1 VGGEDPGGQ
10 GRLRRGSPDHG
21 VRSVGVTLHGSD
33 DFTVEAARIFR
44 EQAGREAW
52 LVALE
57 RWPRDGIP
65 DNPLGWILTTARNKA
80 VDRARREKTLATKTA
95 LLTDLDAMTDPFED
109 MEDIDASTI
118 PDDRLRLIFTCCHPA
133 LSMEARIALTLRTLG
148 GLTTTEI
155 ARAFLVA
162 EPAMAQR
169 LVRAKR
175 KIKIAGI
182 PYEVPPDPR
191 LPERLRAVLA
201 VVYLIFNEGYDA
213 SSGHELLRRDLCAE
227 AIRLG
232 RVLTKLMPDE
242 GEVLGLLALM
252 LLHDARASARIDA
265 AGDLVTLEEQDR
277 TLWDR
282 GRIDEG
288 KELLERAL
296 RMRPAGPYVIQ
307 AAIAALHCEAV
318 SPEETDW
325 SQIAA
330 LYAALMKVAP
340 SPVVELNWA
349 VARAFS
355 ENYERALELIDELE
369 RGGRLD
375 GYHPLY
381 VARAELLRRVGRGT
395 EAIAAYERALEC
407 GPGHA
412 ERRYLERR
420 VSELRAGAGH

>member
-1 VGGEDPGGQ
+1 MV
-10 GRLRRGSPDHG
+10 
-21 VRSVGVTLHGSD
+21 GSD
-33 DFTVEAARIFR
+33 DFTKEAARIFR
-44 EQAGREAW
+44 EQSGRASATLIRVVGDFDLAEDALQEAW

-57 RWPRDGIP
+57 RWARDGIP
-65 DNPLGWILTTARNKA
+65 DNPLGWILRVARNKTI
-80 VDRARREKTLATKTA
+80 DRVRREKTLAAKTA
-95 LLTDLDAMTDPFED
+95 LLADLDAMTDPFGGMD
-109 MEDIDASTI
+109 DDIDASTI

-133 LSMEARIALTLRTLG
+133 LAMEARIALTLRTLG

-182 PYEVPPDPR
+182 PYEVPADPR

-213 SSGHELLRRDLCAE
+213 SSGPDLLRSDLCAE

-232 RVLTKLMPDE
+232 RVLGTLMPDE
-242 GEVLGLLALM
+242 GEVLGVLALM
-252 LLHDARASARIDA
+252 LLHDARAHARSDE
-265 AGDLVTLEEQDR
+265 AGDLVILEDQDR

-282 GRIDEG
+282 DRIDEG
-288 KELLERAL
+288 TELLERAL

-318 SPEETDW
+318 RPEDTDW
-325 SQIAA
+325 PQIAG
-330 LYAALMKVAP
+330 LYSKLMVVAP
-340 SPVVELNWA
+340 SPVIELNRA
-349 VARAFS
+349 AALAFS
-355 ENYERALELIDELE
+355 EGFERGLELLDKLE
-369 RGGRLD
+369 ADGRLD

-381 VARAELLRRVGRGT
+381 VTRAELLRRLGRGT
-395 EAIAAYERALEC
+395 EALAAYERALACE
-407 GPGHA
+407 PGEA
-412 ERRYLERR
+412 EARYLRKR
-420 VSELRAGAGH
+420 VEEVQETDPH

>member
-1 VGGEDPGGQ
+1 VVGDFDVAEDMLQ
-10 GRLRRGSPDHG
+10 
-21 VRSVGVTLHGSD
+21 
-33 DFTVEAARIFR
+33 
-44 EQAGREAW
+44 EAW

-57 RWPRDGIP
+57 RWPRDGVP

-80 VDRARREKTLATKTA
+80 IDRARREKTFATKAA
-95 LLTDLDAMTDPFED
+95 LLADLNAMTDPFDDLEA
-109 MEDIDASTI
+109 DIDASTI

-133 LSMEARIALTLRTLG
+133 LAMDARIALTLRTLG
-148 GLTTTEI
+148 GLSTTEI

-162 EPAMAQR
+162 EPTMAQR

-175 KIKIAGI
+175 KIKVAGI

-201 VVYLIFNEGYDA
+201 VVYLIFNEGYGA
-213 SSGHELLRRDLCAE
+213 SSGPELVRRELCAE

-232 RVLTKLMPDE
+232 RILAKLMPDE

-252 LLHDARASARIDA
+252 LLHNARADARTDEL
-265 AGDLVTLEEQDR
+265 GDLVILEEQDR

-282 GRIDEG
+282 SSIDEG
-288 KELLERAL
+288 RDLLERAL

-318 SPEETDW
+318 RPEDTDW
-325 SQIAA
+325 PQIAA
-330 LYAALMKVAP
+330 LYAALMKAAP
-340 SPVVELNWA
+340 SPVIALNWA

-355 ENYERALELIDELE
+355 EDYGRALRLIDELE
-369 RGGRLD
+369 RDGRLD
-375 GYHPLY
+375 GYRPLF
-381 VARAELLRRVGRGT
+381 VARAELLRRMGRSA
-395 EAIAAYERALEC
+395 EALAAYERALAH
-407 GPGHA
+407 GPGLA
-412 ERRYLERR
+412 ERRYLEKR

>member
-1 VGGEDPGGQ
+1 VVGDFDVAEDMLQ
-10 GRLRRGSPDHG
+10 
-21 VRSVGVTLHGSD
+21 
-33 DFTVEAARIFR
+33 
-44 EQAGREAW
+44 EAW

-57 RWPRDGIP
+57 RWPRDGVP

-80 VDRARREKTLATKTA
+80 IDRARREKSLATKAA
-95 LLTDLDAMTDPFED
+95 LLADLDSMTDPFDD
-109 MEDIDASTI
+109 MEDEIDASTI

-133 LSMEARIALTLRTLG
+133 LAMDARIALTLRTLG

-162 EPAMAQR
+162 EPTMAQR

-182 PYEVPPDPR
+182 PYEVPSDPR

-201 VVYLIFNEGYDA
+201 VVYLIFNEGYGA
-213 SSGHELLRRDLCAE
+213 SSGPELVRRDLCAE

-232 RVLTKLMPDE
+232 RVLAKLMPDE

-252 LLHDARASARIDA
+252 LLHDARSDARTDEM
-265 AGDLVTLEEQDR
+265 GDLVILEEQDR

-282 GRIDEG
+282 SSIDEG
-288 KELLERAL
+288 RELLERAL

-318 SPEETDW
+318 RPQETDW
-325 SQIAA
+325 PQIAA
-330 LYAALMKVAP
+330 LYAALMKAAP
-340 SPVVELNWA
+340 SPVVALNWA

-355 ENYERALELIDELE
+355 EDYGRALDLIDELE
-369 RGGRLD
+369 RDGRLD
-375 GYHPLY
+375 GYRPLF
-381 VARAELLRRVGRGT
+381 VARAELLRRLGRSS
-395 EAIAAYERALEC
+395 EALAAYERALAH
-407 GPGHA
+407 GPGLA
-412 ERRYLERR
+412 ERRYLEKR
-420 VSELRAGAGH
+420 VSELRADAGH

>member
-1 VGGEDPGGQ
+1 VVGDFDVAEDMLQ
-10 GRLRRGSPDHG
+10 
-21 VRSVGVTLHGSD
+21 
-33 DFTVEAARIFR
+33 
-44 EQAGREAW
+44 EAW

-57 RWPRDGIP
+57 RWPRDGVP

-80 VDRARREKTLATKTA
+80 IDRARREKTFATKAA
-95 LLTDLDAMTDPFED
+95 LLADLNAMTDPFDDLEA
-109 MEDIDASTI
+109 DIDASTI

-133 LSMEARIALTLRTLG
+133 LAMDARIALTLRTLG
-148 GLTTTEI
+148 GLSTTEI

-162 EPAMAQR
+162 EPTMAQR

-175 KIKIAGI
+175 KIKVAGI

-201 VVYLIFNEGYDA
+201 VVYLIFNEGYGA
-213 SSGHELLRRDLCAE
+213 SSGPELVRRELCAE

-232 RVLTKLMPDE
+232 RILAKLMPDE

-252 LLHDARASARIDA
+252 LLHDARANARADEL
-265 AGDLVTLEEQDR
+265 GDLVILEEQDR

-282 GRIDEG
+282 SSIDEG
-288 KELLERAL
+288 RDLLERAL

-318 SPEETDW
+318 RPEDTDW
-325 SQIAA
+325 PQIAA
-330 LYAALMKVAP
+330 LYAALMKAAP
-340 SPVVELNWA
+340 SPVIALNWA

-355 ENYERALELIDELE
+355 EDYGRALRLIDELE
-369 RGGRLD
+369 RDGRLD
-375 GYHPLY
+375 GYRPLF
-381 VARAELLRRVGRGT
+381 VARAELLRRMGRSA
-395 EAIAAYERALEC
+395 EALAAYERALAH
-407 GPGHA
+407 GPGLA
-412 ERRYLERR
+412 ERRYLEKR

>member
-1 VGGEDPGGQ
+1 VVGDFDVAEDMLQ
-10 GRLRRGSPDHG
+10 
-21 VRSVGVTLHGSD
+21 
-33 DFTVEAARIFR
+33 
-44 EQAGREAW
+44 EAW

-80 VDRARREKTLATKTA
+80 IDRARREKTFATKAA
-95 LLTDLDAMTDPFED
+95 LLADLNAMTNPFDD
-109 MEDIDASTI
+109 MEADIDASTI

-133 LSMEARIALTLRTLG
+133 LAMDARIALTLRTLG
-148 GLTTTEI
+148 GLSTTEI

-162 EPAMAQR
+162 EPTMAQR

-175 KIKIAGI
+175 KIKVAGI

-201 VVYLIFNEGYDA
+201 VVYLIFNEGYGA
-213 SSGHELLRRDLCAE
+213 SSGPELVRRDLCAE
-227 AIRLG
+227 AIRLA
-232 RVLTKLMPDE
+232 RILAKLMPDE

-252 LLHDARASARIDA
+252 LLHDARAEARTDEL
-265 AGDLVTLEEQDR
+265 GDLVILEEQDR
-277 TLWDR
+277 TLWDTSLIEE
-282 GRIDEG
+282 GRD
-288 KELLERAL
+288 LLERAL

-318 SPEETDW
+318 RPEDTDW
-325 SQIAA
+325 PQIAA
-330 LYAALMKVAP
+330 LYAALMKAAP
-340 SPVVELNWA
+340 SPVIALNWA

-355 ENYERALELIDELE
+355 EDYGRALHLIDELE

-375 GYHPLY
+375 GYRPLF
-381 VARAELLRRVGRGT
+381 VARAELLRRMGRNA
-395 EAIAAYERALEC
+395 EALAAYESALAH
-407 GPGHA
+407 GPGLA
-412 ERRYLERR
+412 ERRYLEKR

>member
-1 VGGEDPGGQ
+1 VVGDFDVAEDMLQ
-10 GRLRRGSPDHG
+10 
-21 VRSVGVTLHGSD
+21 
-33 DFTVEAARIFR
+33 
-44 EQAGREAW
+44 EAW

-57 RWPRDGIP
+57 RWPRDGVP

-80 VDRARREKTLATKTA
+80 IDRARREKTFATKAA
-95 LLTDLDAMTDPFED
+95 LLADLNAMTDPFDDLEA
-109 MEDIDASTI
+109 DIDASTI

-133 LSMEARIALTLRTLG
+133 LAMDARIALTLRTLG
-148 GLTTTEI
+148 GLSTTEI

-162 EPAMAQR
+162 EPTMAQR

-175 KIKIAGI
+175 KIKVAGI

-201 VVYLIFNEGYDA
+201 VVYLIFNEGYGA
-213 SSGHELLRRDLCAE
+213 SSGPELVRRELCAE

-232 RVLTKLMPDE
+232 RILAKLMPDE

-252 LLHDARASARIDA
+252 LLHDARADARTDEL
-265 AGDLVTLEEQDR
+265 GDLVILEEQDR

-282 GRIDEG
+282 SSIDEG
-288 KELLERAL
+288 RDLLERAL

-318 SPEETDW
+318 RPEDTDW
-325 SQIAA
+325 PQIAA
-330 LYAALMKVAP
+330 LYAALMKAAP
-340 SPVVELNWA
+340 SPVIALNWA

-355 ENYERALELIDELE
+355 EDYGRALRLIDELE
-369 RGGRLD
+369 RDGRLD
-375 GYHPLY
+375 GYRPLF
-381 VARAELLRRVGRGT
+381 VARAELLRRMGRSA
-395 EAIAAYERALEC
+395 EALAAYERALAH
-407 GPGHA
+407 GPGLA
-412 ERRYLERR
+412 ERRYLEKR